1 MICVLVASVFILLPC
16 ALSLAA
22 AHLVLVRVAPEA
34 MCFSSVRKFESQ
46 RAAAGR
52 ETRSEQL
59 SVDLNSHGRQIGK
72 AEQWMQG
79 LTYKRVQ

>member
-59 SVDLNSHGRQIGK
+59 SVDQNPLKPFKAKTSIGRSDS
-72 AEQWMQG
+72 
-79 LTYKRVQ
+79 LSPSRT